1 MVVGGG
7 GYEPESVKK
16 RRRASSRW
24 LATKG
29 VCSVWSE
36 GVPKDQTT
44 ADKVFSDFEVERVV
58 LGVGCVVVTG
68 RRVLLW
74 CVVKERFPRVD
85 LSSWGVYAGRSVQI
99 SADEEF

>member
-1 MVVGGG
+1 MNRNRSRREGGLPAG
-7 GYEPESVKK
+7 GSQRKEYVRYG
-16 RRRASSRW
+16 RRGRRKIRRQQAKFS
-24 LATKG
+24 ATFG
-29 VCSVWSE
+29 
-36 GVPKDQTT
+36 
-44 ADKVFSDFEVERVV
+44 VERVV